1 MMSMVPEEGS
11 LTPSEIQPTNKSPTP
26 PAEPTPTPRK
36 RAVET
41 LNNIKTI
48 GSISASS
55 DQIHKT
61 SSSIQTSG
69 NYTLP
74 RRIDIKKPP
83 PLPAQPPPNQQ
94 YSTFNSKIPVVELS
108 YQVYKS
114 HDSGISSNGF
124 ANLSPNKREEGDGE
138 EYSQNYSQNAT
149 LRIQDKYSLE
159 PPEVPPRDY
168 TTDEDGPQVDNGK
181 HSLEI

>member
-61 SSSIQTSG
+61 SSSIQSSG

-74 RRIDIKKPP
+74 RFPNLNSLKIKAK
-83 PLPAQPPPNQQ
+83 
-94 YSTFNSKIPVVELS
+94 F
-108 YQVYKS
+108 
-114 HDSGISSNGF
+114 
-124 ANLSPNKREEGDGE
+124 
-138 EYSQNYSQNAT
+138 
-149 LRIQDKYSLE
+149 
-159 PPEVPPRDY
+159 
-168 TTDEDGPQVDNGK
+168 
-181 HSLEI
+181 

>member
-11 LTPSEIQPTNKSPTP
+11 LTPSEIQPTNKSPTL

-61 SSSIQTSG
+61 SSSIQSSG

-74 RRIDIKKPP
+74 RF
-83 PLPAQPPPNQQ
+83 PNLNIFKTKRKI
-94 YSTFNSKIPVVELS
+94 ST
-108 YQVYKS
+108 
-114 HDSGISSNGF
+114 
-124 ANLSPNKREEGDGE
+124 
-138 EYSQNYSQNAT
+138 
-149 LRIQDKYSLE
+149 
-159 PPEVPPRDY
+159 
-168 TTDEDGPQVDNGK
+168 
-181 HSLEI
+181 LEIARIWCGSFQDFSVTLIRSYVKSIFENIEVLKLKLMPF

>member
-61 SSSIQTSG
+61 SSSIQSSG

-74 RRIDIKKPP
+74 RFPNLNSFEKPIEENFQ
-83 PLPAQPPPNQQ
+83 PLNLPLH
-94 YSTFNSKIPVVELS
+94 SVENVT
-108 YQVYKS
+108 Q
-114 HDSGISSNGF
+114 IF
-124 ANLSPNKREEGDGE
+124 C
-138 EYSQNYSQNAT
+138 
-149 LRIQDKYSLE
+149 
-159 PPEVPPRDY
+159 
-168 TTDEDGPQVDNGK
+168 
-181 HSLEI
+181 